1 MDTQAEVGRD
11 ASDAVWQSAAGR
23 EAALTNLLND
33 RGPLAQRA
41 ALTASQQ
48 KVCVRTVYRWLARY
62 RDTRQTSAVIA
73 HRRGVQIG
81 TRRLDGERERLV
93 TKIIEQEYLSQSR
106 PSAEE
111 IVRIVHQRC
120 IEGKW
125 KPVSRNAIRAR
136 INELDPRTRTRTRLG
151 AKAARL
157 EHTPTPGHFHV
168 ERPLDSVQIDHAL
181 ADVIVV
187 DERDR
192 EAIGRPW
199 LTMAIDVFTRD
210 VCGGAMGCRSLS
222 SSPDGRATG
231 LSSGVARA
239 DIVPSSPTETIQ
251 VLP

>member
-1 MDTQAEVGRD
+1 MPQSSGPTPVRLEIRVGEIAVCGSRLVRIKEVAIDGRVEVEDLASGEHREVTLADLSSRQSGAVGVALDTQAEVGRV

-33 RGPLAQRA
+33 SGPLAQRA

-62 RDTRQTSAVIA
+62 RDTSQTSALIT
-73 HRRGVQIG
+73 HPRGVQIG

-136 INELDPRTRTRTRLG
+136 GSTSSIRVRVPALDWVRRRPGWNTPRRQATFTSSDRSTVC
-151 AKAARL
+151 KSIMPW
-157 EHTPTPGHFHV
+157 PT
-168 ERPLDSVQIDHAL
+168 
-181 ADVIVV
+181 
-187 DERDR
+187 
-192 EAIGRPW
+192 
-199 LTMAIDVFTRD
+199 
-210 VCGGAMGCRSLS
+210 
-222 SSPDGRATG
+222 
-231 LSSGVARA
+231 
-239 DIVPSSPTETIQ
+239 
-251 VLP
+251 